1 MPASHA
7 RGAARRQASEEPR
20 RRKPRGEYAPA
31 AVSVYGDFRRG
42 SARLGRS
49 RTEHWLEWVAGS
61 VILVAAASSRPT
73 SSGLRTTGRRRG
85 LRVEMSSSARSWRF
99 SVILKKNRSAVALTL
114 AVPTDVPIEASH
126 N

>member
-1 MPASHA
+1 MTTSWATRPAAGGGMKVAKGVEPPRSRVRTGRSDNVKGFRMPASHW
-7 RGAARRQASEEPR
+7 RGAARRQASEKPR

-61 VILVAAASSRPT
+61 VMLVGVR
-73 SSGLRTTGRRRG
+73 
-85 LRVEMSSSARSWRF
+85 
-99 SVILKKNRSAVALTL
+99 AVGP
-114 AVPTDVPIEASH
+114 VPAC
-126 N
+126 